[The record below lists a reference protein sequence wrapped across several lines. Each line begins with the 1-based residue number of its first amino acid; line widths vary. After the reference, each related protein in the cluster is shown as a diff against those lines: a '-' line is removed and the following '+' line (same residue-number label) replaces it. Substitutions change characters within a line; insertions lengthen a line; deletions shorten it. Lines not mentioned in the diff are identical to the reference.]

1 MDIMQGIAIVSG
13 LTGLFVAGATCAFQ
27 VIIKFNDLKHQEAS
41 LVRIESKLTIMDSK
55 LDKNAE
61 RLSKVEGKCAANHG

>member
-13 LTGLFVAGATCAFQ
+13 LTGLFVAGGTCAFQ
-27 VIIKFNDLKHQEAS
+27 IIIKFNDLKHQEAS
-41 LVRIESKLTIMDSK
+41 LVRIESKLTVMDSK

-61 RLSKVEGKCAANHG
+61 RLSNMEGKCKANHG